1 MNQATINLA
10 IQGVMPAALN
20 TGLCVSLFTAQEPR
34 PTQGPNGVIEFD
46 YVDVAGL
53 VGLTCIAASQSPTS
67 ITATETRALEDI
79 TASELHEVIIPQ
91 YLPQLDNGWRGEAPD
106 GNGAWICQIS
116 WMGVFNAYEIQG
128 VGFDSQS
135 QGTWVKVKL
144 ASI

>member
-1 MNQATINLA
+1 MNQNFIQNA
-10 IQGVMPAALN
+10 IAGVMPAVLA
-20 TGLCVSLFTAQEPR
+20 TGLCVSTFTAKEPL
-34 PTQGPNGVIEFD
+34 PTQGPNGAIEYD
-46 YVDVAGL
+46 YVDVTGL
-53 VGLTCIAASQSPTS
+53 VGLICMAASQSSTS

-106 GNGAWICQIS
+106 GNGAWICSIT
-116 WMGVFNAYEIQG
+116 WLGVPNDYEIQG

-144 ASI
+144 ATV

>member
-1 MNQATINLA
+1 MNQNFIENALA
-10 IQGVMPAALN
+10 GVMPAVLA
-20 TGLCVSLFTAQEPR
+20 TGLCVSLFTAQEPV
-34 PTQGPNGVIEFD
+34 PTQEANGAIAFD

-53 VGLTCIAASQSPTS
+53 VGLTCIAASQSPSS
-67 ITATETRALEDI
+67 ITATETRALEEI

-106 GNGAWICQIS
+106 AKGAWICQIS
-116 WMGVFNAYEIQG
+116 WNGVFNSYEIQG
-128 VGFDSQS
+128 VGYDSQS